1 MKLYVVFAARPVIV
15 RLVVSPLH
23 CKAPF
28 IYRLYPVAPV
38 TASQVMV
45 AELLVMF
52 DAVGCPGVGGM
63 TISGRVVTD
72 LATLC
77 AELPAVL

>member
-15 RLVVSPLH
+15 RLVASPLL

-38 TASQVMV
+38 TTSQVMV
-45 AELLVMF
+45 AELLVIF
-52 DAVGCPGVGGM
+52 DAVGCPGVGSM
-63 TISGRVVTD
+63 TVRGRVVTD
-72 LATLC
+72 LAALC
-77 AELPAVL
+77 AELPDVL